1 MNYTNKRQ
9 EIALFINEL
18 HEKGLF
24 VGMNNADTMSSYVL
38 AKNSEYTA
46 TLGTDDLEAQEK
58 ALSVLSSAVA
68 MYNDFAR
75 CTRISQLMELGPK
88 AGMEEFLSSE
98 LTVTGF
104 GFEQEKN
111 PVTGAEFTKLKP
123 GKSVNL
129 KPIDYIRVVC
139 EKEVPRIRDLVR
151 IFAHKMIE
159 FDTHGDTAIDY
170 AGMSASYHQLL
181 NALKEK
187 NPVWGTPQ
195 AELSKAKL
203 SWMLQDIVTTMTF
216 GVVAEMRSTDVG
228 HLQKS
233 AFATGFKADAGATT
247 TVKGAETLINEVFFC
262 AYMRKNNKSYKWL
275 SKDKVD
281 SKSAESL
288 VSNQVMA
295 EPKTKPQA
303 TPKAGEVTS
312 TVESAPAEKPKKS
325 GKKSAKK
332 ATKPV
337 AEVPQSIAAGDK
349 VSSPS
354 LGEGIVTETT
364 DTTLS
369 VDFGGETK
377 KFKFPSAFADGFL
390 VKK

>member
-88 AGMEEFLSSE
+88 AGMEEFLRDQTVVGYAVKPKKDSE
-98 LTVTGF
+98 FMELESGVSIM
-104 GFEQEKN
+104 
-111 PVTGAEFTKLKP
+111 LKP
-123 GKSVNL
+123 V
-129 KPIDYIRVVC
+129 DYIRVVC
-139 EKEVPRIRDLVR
+139 EREMPRIRDLVR
-151 IFAHKMIE
+151 IFTHKMTE
-159 FDTHGDTAIDY
+159 LETHKDTGVSY
-170 AGMSASYHQLL
+170 AGMSASYYQLL
-181 NALKEK
+181 GALTEK
-187 NPVWGTPQ
+187 NPVWGTP
-195 AELSKAKL
+195 AKDLSKAKL
-203 SWMLQDIVTTMTF
+203 AWMLEDIVKTMTF
-216 GVVAEMRSTDVG
+216 GVVEKMQSTDITY
-228 HLQKS
+228 LQKYV
-233 AFATGFKADAGATT
+233 FVATDAANKAGGVTA
-247 TVKGAETLINEVFFC
+247 KGAETVINGIFRA
-262 AYMRKNNKSYKWL
+262 AYTRKEGLAYPWQT
-275 SKDKVD
+275 KDKVD
-281 SKSAESL
+281 TKAAESL
-288 VSNQVMA
+288 VSNPVMA
-295 EPKTKPQA
+295 EPKAKTQA

-312 TVESAPAEKPKKS
+312 KVESAPAEKPKKS

-332 ATKPV
+332 APKPV